1 LSSALALAARQQ
13 KQANKEAKQ
22 QQAFKGIVV
31 AGGRPRAWLAA
42 HIPSLSGAA
51 KRNVQ

>member
-31 AGGRPRAWLAA
+31 AGGRPRAGLRRRPTTAY
-42 HIPSLSGAA
+42 SRSY
-51 KRNVQ
+51 